1 MWDCEEFVKEY
12 EKKLEERN
20 KQAVIEYN
28 KKVMLEIEEMK
39 KQKAE
44 QTKIRET
51 AIKKSVSEK
60 RARGEI
66 ISPFVKQHLEGRI
79 LTARWALALAMA
91 MTLLFKGFWALWI
104 VFIAI
109 YIYEIKRYKREA
121 LEADLM
127 SWEKG
132 DKK

>member
-1 MWDCEEFVKEY
+1 
-12 EKKLEERN
+12 
-20 KQAVIEYN
+20 
-28 KKVMLEIEEMK
+28 
-39 KQKAE
+39 
-44 QTKIRET
+44 
-51 AIKKSVSEK
+51 
-60 RARGEI
+60 
-66 ISPFVKQHLEGRI
+66 
-79 LTARWALALAMA
+79 MA